1 MLSRLLTNNKSI
13 KLHLFLIVFCN
24 FIFFDS
30 KIVKSQSYT
39 EELNLSQ
46 KIDRLEKI
54 IIENSS
60 NNRNI
65 SNQETIIENLN
76 PNEVEA
82 RLQARMLQL
91 EKLIEDLTG
100 QVEETRFELSQLK
113 REMKLSNE
121 DIKYRLSYIEEK
133 AGVSIAVSDL
143 PSFNNSLSVNESQ
156 LDEEGANQRNLRIE
170 PVPGIPLSTP
180 VQSQPAMD
188 DLDTLNQVQQN
199 STPEDTMG
207 ILFTNK
213 DGKPLPPKS
222 ENLFLGQDQVAEE
235 IPKKA
240 DSITQ
245 FDLTN
250 KNLNIEENE
259 ISQGLI
265 LPNGTDQ
272 DQYNYAFEILR
283 LANGPADYEKAE
295 RALRAF
301 LDKNPSSDLAG
312 NAQYWI
318 GETFYVRSDFE
329 RAAVE
334 FLAGYEQYPS
344 SVKGPDNLLKLG
356 LSLARL
362 DQKDVACA
370 SLSKLSTEYPSASD
384 TIKRRA
390 QSERGNLKCS

>member
-1 MLSRLLTNNKSI
+1 MLSRLLTNMKSI
-13 KLHLFLIVFCN
+13 KLHLFLIILCN
-24 FIFFDS
+24 LISIDS
-30 KIVKSQSYT
+30 KIVKSQSYK

-60 NNRNI
+60 KNRNV
-65 SNQETIIENLN
+65 SSQETVVESLN
-76 PNEVEA
+76 PDEVEA
-82 RLQARMLQL
+82 RLQVRMLQL
-91 EKLIEDLTG
+91 EKLLEDLTG
-100 QVEETRFELSQLK
+100 EVEETRFELSQLK

-121 DIKYRLSYIEEK
+121 DLAYRLSYIEETT
-133 AGVSIAVSDL
+133 GVSIAVSDL

-156 LDEEGANQRNLRIE
+156 LGAEDANQRNIRLE
-170 PVPGIPLSTP
+170 PSPGMALSTP

-188 DLDTLNQVQQN
+188 DLSTLNQVQQS
-199 STPEDTMG
+199 STVEDTMG

-213 DGKPLPPKS
+213 DGKPLPPNS
-222 ENLFLGQDQVAEE
+222 ESLFLEQDQVTEE
-235 IPKKA
+235 IPKKIDA
-240 DSITQ
+240 ITQ
-245 FDLTN
+245 FDETN
-250 KNLNIEENE
+250 KNLNAEENE
-259 ISQGLI
+259 ISQGLM

-283 LANGPADYEKAE
+283 LANGPTDYEKAE

-362 DQKDVACA
+362 DKKDIACA